1 MNGAMIKTPSPP
13 HPSGQSPVS
22 AIDLREEA
30 LARIRLRHKRAR
42 PVRTYATPFGQ
53 AARRVTRKAA
63 KQGGS
68 PLAILKDQWPEIVG
82 EEIARYCRPEKITG
96 NKAGRTLTLLVLP
109 AAAPLIQH
117 QSETIRQR
125 VSVAAGGDI
134 AKLKITQGQLGPA
147 RRKPSPT
154 PKRTLSPNEL
164 TELEASTEAI
174 TDPALRQAIV
184 ALGKAVLSEKD

>member
-1 MNGAMIKTPSPP
+1 MTKTPSPP
-13 HPSGQSPVS
+13 LASGQMPAS
-22 AIDLREEA
+22 AIDAREEA

-42 PVRTYATPFGQ
+42 PVRTYATPFGKV
-53 AARRVTRKAA
+53 ARKVTRQAA

-109 AAAPLIQH
+109 AAAPLVQH

-134 AKLKITQGQLGPA
+134 AKLTIMQGQLGPA
-147 RRKPSPT
+147 RRKLAPT
-154 PKRTLSPNEL
+154 PSRTLSPNEL
-164 TELEASTEAI
+164 AELEASTEAI
-174 TDPALRQAIV
+174 ADPRLREAIV